1 MKNLYKISAYFIV
14 GLTILVSTACE
25 DYLDLKPTDSLISA
39 NAITDRK
46 TANAAVI
53 GAYSALKSYSTGSYL
68 QLGILPGDNVSFGG
82 SQTLNIELDNHAFS
96 VSNPAIVSAY
106 RANYQMINRCNWI
119 ISELPKISDS
129 DFTSA
134 EKDHLLGE
142 AYFIRAFAYFNL
154 ARSWGGV
161 QLQLQPTLDLK
172 SIGSIKRST
181 QKETYDQ
188 VIDDLQIAENLL
200 QDDQT
205 TRNRARKSVAKAML
219 ARVYLYAGE
228 WEKAEEYATQVI
240 ESPQYE
246 LVYPYHAF
254 FKGPFLTKESVFEI
268 TATHNDQN
276 SGWRLWYP
284 SSVVKGGSY
293 EYQPTSDLL
302 EKLLDPTIAGGRS
315 ALIDSISDNSNIYYG
330 VLYHT
335 TQATPDF
342 AASTDPAYV
351 IRLAELYLIRAEAR
365 AKKQNPDIPGAI
377 EDLNIIRKR
386 ADAVLYPEKES
397 DLQNIILAIEEERRL
412 EFAFEGHRW
421 YDLVRTERAKE
432 VLGVE
437 KSYWLF
443 PIPNADVL
451 ADPDL
456 EGENNPNY

>member
-1 MKNLYKISAYFIV
+1 
-14 GLTILVSTACE
+14 
-25 DYLDLKPTDSLISA
+25 
-39 NAITDRK
+39 
-46 TANAAVI
+46 
-53 GAYSALKSYSTGSYL
+53 
-68 QLGILPGDNVSFGG
+68 
-82 SQTLNIELDNHAFS
+82 
-96 VSNPAIVSAY
+96 
-106 RANYQMINRCNWI
+106 
-119 ISELPKISDS
+119 
-129 DFTSA
+129 
-134 EKDHLLGE
+134 
-142 AYFIRAFAYFNL
+142 
-154 ARSWGGV
+154 
-161 QLQLQPTLDLK
+161 
-172 SIGSIKRST
+172 
-181 QKETYDQ
+181 
-188 VIDDLQIAENLL
+188 
-200 QDDQT
+200 
-205 TRNRARKSVAKAML
+205 
-219 ARVYLYAGE
+219 
-228 WEKAEEYATQVI
+228 
-240 ESPQYE
+240 
-246 LVYPYHAF
+246 YPYHAF